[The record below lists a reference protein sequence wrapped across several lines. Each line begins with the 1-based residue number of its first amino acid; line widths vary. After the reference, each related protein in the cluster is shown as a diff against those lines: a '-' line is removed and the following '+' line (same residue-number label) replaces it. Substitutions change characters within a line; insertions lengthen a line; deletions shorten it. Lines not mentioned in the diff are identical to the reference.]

1 MAANR
6 AESSDDLYES
16 HPSLSASLEDFENN
30 EVPSPTF
37 QLPSHRSGFKS
48 DESEVDPASNSEG
61 PWSPPAWKRAD
72 ASSGWYR
79 HQPYLKGS
87 GNPRFS
93 ASASRSRETSP
104 QYESVAEDKE
114 DLTMPANIPLPRGS
128 LSPVKERSP
137 SPPPITENKEKD
149 FGQTFEELKVE
160 PASPENQSNYIR
172 FALRAE
178 VQQRTD
184 SFELAISSLRKL
196 LDNMAHARVSFSV
209 LITTILSGIFLMSM
223 GRFLLQPPPGRP
235 VPDLVK
241 VAGLASSFE
250 PLLIYS
256 ENGMQQINNIQQTSV
271 ALWDLGETV
280 RIANL
285 TSAPSMS
292 RELDGLSDSLN
303 KLVTELTRF
312 FANVDGDIDA
322 ILIVMDWA
330 HRELAAIPPES
341 TNSLSTVF
349 VIAHN
354 LFSRIGLLEDRTG
367 KPTAI
372 GTIVTELFGRTHTQQ
387 TRYTLQRT
395 FVEFI
400 GVLELSVDSE
410 LSYSNNLFSLFNTID
425 THFDNIQRSTAR
437 ASDDEARSESDF
449 FSSLWSRV
457 LGPNAARLRKYE
469 KNRVILHNVRAKT
482 VLNKNM
488 LVEHN
493 HRLMALKQ
501 NLEALRRILFSPLV
515 QGAQGSTASVE
526 EQIMRLDGTYQ
537 HMKQVREDQKKRV
550 FEGLFGPRP
559 WNRYGP
565 LLGEEIDEGAERQPA
580 IDG

>member
-6 AESSDDLYES
+6 TESPDDLYES

-30 EVPSPTF
+30 DQLSPVF
-37 QLPSHRSGFKS
+37 QLPSHHSGFKS
-48 DESEVDPASNSEG
+48 EESEADVASNSEG
-61 PWSPPAWKRAD
+61 PWSPPGWKRSD
-72 ASSGWYR
+72 AGSGWYR
-79 HQPYLKGS
+79 HQPYLQGS
-87 GNPRFS
+87 LNPRFS
-93 ASASRSRETSP
+93 ASASRSREASP
-104 QYESVAEDKE
+104 QYESATEDKE
-114 DLTMPANIPLPRGS
+114 DLTIPANIPLPRGS
-128 LSPVKERSP
+128 LSPVKGRTP
-137 SPPPITENKEKD
+137 SPPPRDNAEQHFE
-149 FGQTFEELKVE
+149 QTFEEVKEE
-160 PASPENQSNYIR
+160 PSVQENQNNYIR
-172 FALRAE
+172 FAVRAE

-196 LDNMAHARVSFSV
+196 LDNMAQARVSFSI
-209 LITTILSGIFLMSM
+209 LITTIISGIFLMSL
-223 GRFLLQPPPGRP
+223 GRFLFQSPPPRP
-235 VPDLVK
+235 MPDLVK

-280 RIANL
+280 RAANL

-292 RELDGLSDSLN
+292 RELDGLSESLN

-312 FANVDGDIDA
+312 FANVDGDVDA

-330 HRELAAIPPES
+330 HRELAALPSEPA
-341 TNSLSTVF
+341 NSISAVF
-349 VIAHN
+349 VNAQN
-354 LFSRIGLLEDRTG
+354 LFARIGLLEDRAG
-367 KPTAI
+367 KPTVL
-372 GTIVTELFGRTHTQQ
+372 GNIVTELFGRTHAQQ
-387 TRYTLQRT
+387 TRLTLQRT

-425 THFDNIQRSTAR
+425 THFDNIQRTTAR
-437 ASDDEARSESDF
+437 ASDDEARSESEF

-457 LGPNAARLRKYE
+457 LGPNAARVRKYE

-501 NLEALRRILFSPLV
+501 NLEALRRVLFSPLV

-537 HMKQVREDQKKRV
+537 HLKQVREDQKKRV

-559 WNRYGP
+559 WNHYGP
-565 LLGEEIDEGAERQPA
+565 LLGEKNKEWVERQPA